1 MTDKILHVIM
11 LGMVLITAV
20 VLILFAHS
28 YLSPDLIFTSM
39 IAGTSGIVGA
49 RIASNGYVSTNTPPP
64 AANAVQN
71 IPSSI
76 PGGGNGI
83 ISNAAPTDQA
93 A

>member
-49 RIASNGYVSTNTPPP
+49 RIASNGYTSPPP
-64 AANAVQN
+64 ANTAQN
-71 IPSSI
+71 IPNPI
-76 PGGGNGI
+76 PTGGGNGI
-83 ISNAAPTDQA
+83 VATDQA